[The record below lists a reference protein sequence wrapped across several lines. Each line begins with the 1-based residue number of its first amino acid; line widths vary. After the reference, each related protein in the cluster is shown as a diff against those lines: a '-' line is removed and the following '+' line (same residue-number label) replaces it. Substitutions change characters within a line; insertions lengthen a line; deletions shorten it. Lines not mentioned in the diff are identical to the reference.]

1 MVSKIPNIIWD
12 QNKIESVICLLM
24 YIFYQSK
31 KKWSLC
37 YIVPVFEKIYSRKND
52 TPCFEMN
59 ISNLMCTV
67 LVYFNAIL
75 CSQSPNNLVI
85 SVYRVQ
91 KNDLTWEIHLYI
103 YIYVLQEVS
112 YNVWNSFESTYR
124 IFGGGGVFV
133 WQKIC
138 ENVWYF

>member
-1 MVSKIPNIIWD
+1 
-12 QNKIESVICLLM
+12 M

-103 YIYVLQEVS
+103 YIYVLQVVS

-124 IFGGGGVFV
+124 IFGGGVFSCGRKFV
-133 WQKIC
+133 KMCGIFNLGQSFFAILEVFKRK
-138 ENVWYF
+138 